1 MNWSRSIPRP
11 VSLCPGLRHF
21 LRLQQSK
28 TDCKVAYNQ
37 PLNSAF
43 VSYILLI
50 SQQQPFDSKAFLKA
64 LTTRPGIYK
73 MLDDKG
79 EIIYIGKAK
88 NLKNRIATYFNK
100 QIASPKQQTMVARIA
115 AVEVTVTHT
124 EGEALL
130 LESQLIKRHHPRYN
144 ISLRDDKSFPYIYLS
159 STQDFPQLTFHR
171 GAKNKRGQYF
181 GPYPSAGAVRESLK
195 LLQKIFPIRQ
205 CDDSFF
211 NNRTRPCLQYQ
222 IERCTAPCVGLID
235 KQSYAEDV
243 ASTVMFLEGQ
253 CNLLIERLI
262 TKMEQAAARLNFE
275 QAVIYRDQIA
285 RLRSVLEKNFV
296 HGERGDVDIIA
307 CATKANIAC
316 IQVFFIRNG
325 QHLGNKV
332 FFPKMTDEYDPSAVI
347 QAFIPQYYL
356 DKPAPY
362 ELIVSHEPEEAG
374 LLKEVLAGLAKHPVA
389 ISCNVRG
396 ERSKWLQMAL
406 TNAKNSLM
414 SKLADKQG
422 IYARFLSLQEEL
434 GCKET
439 PKRLECFDISHTQ
452 GGQTVASC
460 VVFDRD
466 GPVKSAYRR
475 FNIEG
480 VTAGDDYAAIY
491 QAVSRRYKR
500 LKQGEHEAPDILFID
515 GGKGQVSAAQKALAE
530 LEIKDVI
537 IVGVSKG
544 PDRKP
549 GMEKLILVEQE
560 QPLAVTPGASGLLL
574 IQHIRDEAHRFAI
587 TGHRQRRGKASKQSV
602 LESIAGLGAKRRQLL
617 LKQFGGLQAIE
628 QAGVDA
634 LCSVDGISR
643 QLAQRIYDNF
653 HHHDDH

>member
-1 MNWSRSIPRP
+1 LSSTEKSFDI
-11 VSLCPGLRHF
+11 
-21 LRLQQSK
+21 QS
-28 TDCKVAYNQ
+28 
-37 PLNSAF
+37 
-43 VSYILLI
+43 
-50 SQQQPFDSKAFLKA
+50 FLKS
-64 LTTRPGIYK
+64 LTKRPGIYK
-73 MLDDKG
+73 MLDVKE

-88 NLKNRIATYFNK
+88 NLKNRVSTYFNK
-100 QIASPKQQTMVARIA
+100 QVASAKQQTMVAKVA
-115 AVEVTVTHT
+115 AIEVTVTHT

-130 LESQLIKRHHPRYN
+130 LESQLIKRLKPRYN

-159 STQDFPQLTFHR
+159 SQHDFPQLTFHR
-171 GAKNKRGQYF
+171 GAKNKQGQYF

-205 CDDSFF
+205 CDDTFF
-211 NNRTRPCLQYQ
+211 SNRTRPCLQFQ

-235 KQSYAEDV
+235 KESYAEDV
-243 ASTVMFLEGQ
+243 SSTVMFLEGKGAT
-253 CNLLIERLI
+253 LIENLI
-262 TKMEQAAARLNFE
+262 AKMEQASIKLNFE
-275 QAVIYRDQIA
+275 QAAVYRDQITK
-285 RLRSVLEKNFV
+285 LRTILEKNFV
-296 HGERGDVDIIA
+296 HGERGDVDLIA
-307 CATKANIAC
+307 CATQHNVAC

-332 FFPKMTDEYDPSAVI
+332 FFPKMIEDYGPGAVI
-347 QAFIPQYYL
+347 EAFIPQYYL
-356 DKPAPY
+356 DKPVPY
-362 ELIVSHEPEEAG
+362 ELIVSHEPEEAS
-374 LLKEVLAGLAKHPVA
+374 LLAEVLTNLAKHSVT
-389 ISCNVRG
+389 ISCNVRS
-396 ERSKWLQMAL
+396 ERARWMKMAL
-406 TNAKNSLM
+406 TNAENSLR

-452 GGQTVASC
+452 GAQTVASC

-480 VTAGDDYAAIY
+480 INGGDDYAAIY

-515 GGKGQVSAAQKALAE
+515 GGKGQVGEAQKALVE
-530 LEIKDVI
+530 LEINDVM

-549 GMEKLILVEQE
+549 GMEKLILVEQD
-560 QPLAVTPGASGLLL
+560 QPVDVTPGASGLLL

-587 TGHRQRRGKASKQSV
+587 TGHRQRRGKVAKKSV
-602 LESIAGLGAKRRQLL
+602 LEGISGLGAKRRQVL
-617 LKQFGGLQAIE
+617 LKQFGGLQGIE

-634 LCSVDGISR
+634 LCSVNGISK

-653 HHHDDH
+653 HHYDDH